1 MDKCMTCG
9 GRLLAGKPYVSL
21 CLHRETCDGNEI
33 QVIEANVLRI
43 WCEGCALRVFGS
55 VCYEGSCPQQSSEDK
70 EVEEMLAFLS
80 EDDVTE
86 ESRPSADPMNT
97 IKVYL
102 AGLAAED
109 PNITEEVRGHMQ
121 CLVADGNAE
130 FLTVLLEASRD
141 GLSDS

>member
-1 MDKCMTCG
+1 MNKCMTCG
-9 GRLLAGKPYVSL
+9 ERLLAGKPYVSL
-21 CLHRETCDGNEI
+21 CLHRETCDGNEV
-33 QVIEANVLRI
+33 QVIEANVLQI
-43 WCEGCALRVFGS
+43 WCESCALGVFGS

-70 EVEEMLAFLS
+70 EVEEMLAFLF

-102 AGLAAED
+102 AGLEDED

-121 CLVADGNAE
+121 SLIAQGNAK
-130 FLTVLLEASRD
+130 FLVVLMTAVRD
-141 GLSDS
+141 GLADS